1 MGTKI
6 TLPLIIFF
14 FTTIG
19 ISQTRKQIQ
28 GKISVR
34 DATPNHV
41 LFLNLNTEQE
51 TKSDSDGLFTIL
63 VQSDDVLVFSS
74 SNLDYM
80 RKLIQESDFRE
91 PIWIV
96 EMIAKPNILDEVE
109 IVNNQKYNA
118 VTLGILD
125 RPAKSY
131 TPMERRLKTA
141 GDFKPIHL
149 LGLLGGSL
157 QLDPIFN
164 AINGK
169 TKRLKKEILLERN
182 MKRLENF
189 QAFYPESE
197 LIDQIK
203 INPEQVAAFTY
214 FVLNEKE
221 FEVLLDS
228 RNKSKMTFYLIQKYS
243 QFKTKNKS
251 YEND

>member
-19 ISQTRKQIQ
+19 IAQTRKQIQ

-41 LFLNLNTEQE
+41 LILNLNTEQE
-51 TKSDSDGLFTIL
+51 TKSDSDGLFTIF

-74 SNLDYM
+74 PKLDYM

-96 EMIAKPNILDEVE
+96 EMTAKPNILDEVE

-182 MKRLENF
+182 IKRLENF

-214 FVLNEKE
+214 FILNEKE
-221 FEVLLDS
+221 FKALLDS

-251 YEND
+251 DEND